1 MTKSTQFIITLLS
14 VMFMLSTVSLKGEA
28 LQANPKV
35 TITGDMSL
43 KSLVEQIEQKTSYTF
58 VFNTSVDLNQLVSA
72 NFRNENVIDILKKA
86 FEGKGIS
93 YEFIGTQIILKNA
106 AVSPPTQI
114 TQGRLI
120 KGTVRDDAG
129 EPLIGATVKILGTT
143 TATLTDVDGA
153 FTINVPLGSTL
164 EFSYVSYN
172 TVESKVTNN
181 APPIDIILSSKSQAL
196 DEVVIVGYGTQKKIN
211 LTGAVGVVTAEDI
224 QKRPITNVSSGLQGL
239 VPGLTI
245 QGSANGGL
253 PGQSNAT
260 IRVRGIGTI
269 ANTNPLVLIDG
280 VEGDMNIINP
290 NDIENISVLKDAASA
305 SIYGNRAAN
314 GVILITTKSVKGNEA
329 KPQINFNGYIGFQQP
344 TKLPEMADSPTYMRW
359 DIEANRNVGT
369 SPNFSEDDIQKVLT
383 GSDPNYYAN
392 TDWVDALFRS
402 SAPQQNYNI
411 SINGKGNN
419 MGYLISYGY
428 LDQEGLLTGNAAT
441 TTRHNIRLKLNT
453 KVADLID
460 LDANIAYVDRK
471 YSAPTGTLGIA
482 EGAIYNAMRTS
493 PLTPVRF
500 TDGRWGY
507 AEASLI
513 RLRCLTMVD
522 LRFLHHRSLQV
533 IFRLR

>member
-1 MTKSTQFIITLLS
+1 
-14 VMFMLSTVSLKGEA
+14 
-28 LQANPKV
+28 
-35 TITGDMSL
+35 
-43 KSLVEQIEQKTSYTF
+43 
-58 VFNTSVDLNQLVSA
+58 
-72 NFRNENVIDILKKA
+72 
-86 FEGKGIS
+86 
-93 YEFIGTQIILKNA
+93 
-106 AVSPPTQI
+106 
-114 TQGRLI
+114 
-120 KGTVRDDAG
+120 
-129 EPLIGATVKILGTT
+129 
-143 TATLTDVDGA
+143 
-153 FTINVPLGSTL
+153 
-164 EFSYVSYN
+164 
-172 TVESKVTNN
+172 
-181 APPIDIILSSKSQAL
+181 
-196 DEVVIVGYGTQKKIN
+196 
-211 LTGAVGVVTAEDI
+211 
-224 QKRPITNVSSGLQGL
+224 
-239 VPGLTI
+239 
-245 QGSANGGL
+245 
-253 PGQSNAT
+253 
-260 IRVRGIGTI
+260 
-269 ANTNPLVLIDG
+269 
-280 VEGDMNIINP
+280 
-290 NDIENISVLKDAASA
+290 
-305 SIYGNRAAN
+305 
-314 GVILITTKSVKGNEA
+314 
-329 KPQINFNGYIGFQQP
+329 
-344 TKLPEMADSPTYMRW
+344 MRW